1 MLVER
6 IQVKPFCV
14 DQYLELARVTD
25 ETVQESEPGMIH
37 HNVDQDPDDPLTFVW
52 SEVYANDKAF
62 SSHVAK
68 PPVQ

>member
-1 MLVER
+1 
-6 IQVKPFCV
+6 
-14 DQYLELARVTD
+14 
-25 ETVQESEPGMIH
+25 MIH
-37 HNVDQDPDDPLTFVW
+37 HTVDQDPDDPQTFVW